1 MLTVTQ
7 RANIST
13 ALQVQTLKIFAFI
26 KLMIAKISKK
36 FAHCIFGQK
45 KEHCSTL
52 RALTLIKRGKYM
64 IILLNHTVAENLS
77 NDFTNS
83 SSQIGVSPFPT
94 GTESSSPICKL
105 EFTKSS
111 FPHRYRAI
119 LFVLSIRQ
127 ILTKDNLWESTL
139 SNLCSRL
146 HKIKFSYQV
155 LLLNRFNI

>member
-1 MLTVTQ
+1 ML
-7 RANIST
+7 RS
-13 ALQVQTLKIFAFI
+13 FFY
-26 KLMIAKISKK
+26 
-36 FAHCIFGQK
+36 GQK

-77 NDFTNS
+77 NDFMNS
-83 SSQIGVSPFPT
+83 GSQIGVSPFPT

-127 ILTKDNLWESTL
+127 ILTKDNFLSLVGEYSFQFVQSTAQNQIFLSGSFVESIQHLVLNFCKGFRTFFL
-139 SNLCSRL
+139 KYCCRL
-146 HKIKFSYQV
+146 KK
-155 LLLNRFNI
+155 